1 MSRRES
7 AGSPGTNIRFPTLV
21 SAYRREPVLH
31 KALLLSAIAVVAACP
46 ASAEA
51 KHERISCETVRAF
64 VAQVGVIQA
73 RMIALAHGMTAS
85 QERRARHCLE
95 EGS

>member
-1 MSRRES
+1 
-7 AGSPGTNIRFPTLV
+7 LV

-31 KALLLSAIAVVAACP
+31 KAFLVGALAVVAACP
-46 ASAEA
+46 ASAEV
-51 KHERISCETVRAF
+51 KRERISCETVRAF
-64 VAQVGVIQA
+64 VAQVGMVQA

>member
-1 MSRRES
+1 V
-7 AGSPGTNIRFPTLV
+7 N
-21 SAYRREPVLH
+21 AYRREPVLH
-31 KALLLSAIAVVAACP
+31 KALLLSAMALVAACP
-46 ASAEA
+46 ASADA
-51 KHERISCETVRAF
+51 KHERITCETVRAF
-64 VAQVGVIQA
+64 VAQVGVVQA